1 MRIFCRREIFLSTIK
16 GRTVSL
22 SRNNN
27 SGRRRT
33 PFIAAA
39 TAALTLTGLTTAVTS
54 SLPASAA
61 AATTANPTP
70 AAGSRKNATQLPFSI
85 SGTGKLSVDVATGNT
100 LFTDQ
105 LLTLPGIGQDIPITL
120 SYNSSVFGTGT
131 PSAVTGGTG
140 SGWGITGFDQ
150 RLITNPDVSITYYG
164 PGGLS
169 GVFAPNGS
177 GGYTAPEEFQAT
189 LAVLSGT
196 GYTLTDH
203 VSQTKLTFNTSGRLI
218 SSTDRNGNITTFAYD
233 PYGNPASITS
243 TRSPVAGRTLT
254 VHTSGGHISSL
265 TQTSSSLSRSI
276 GFGYSAG
283 GHLDSVTDDVNGTT
297 QFTSAP
303 GTDTGQVVTITN
315 PADKT
320 TTLGFTSGKTSSI
333 AQQNPAS
340 DGGAGTST
348 TRLAY
353 PSSTQTL
360 VADPT
365 TNQSQP
371 VASVPNTAYTISTDG
386 LMLVNDTTDPDGNK
400 RSSTYT
406 ALGNISTA
414 QGAATDQSTYT
425 YGANNNESLTQIQ
438 NPGGA
443 TERASYNNSQ
453 PAAQYLPSSTTND
466 ASNSLTYT
474 YDGQGNQATTAQ
486 GSAPQAVV
494 KYNSDGT
501 PTTSASPGAP
511 QGVVTSYGYTDGNH
525 ELNTLTPPSG
535 TSLGNRAYTYDS
547 FGRLATATDGRS
559 DTLTYTYDNADRI
572 KTVRDSNPN
581 TPDVTYTY
589 NALNEVKTRTD
600 GNGTTTYT
608 YDDLDHLLS
617 VTNTAGGGTIAYTYD
632 LAGDESSITTGM
644 GTTTYGYDNAHE
656 LTSMV
661 YPQNGNTETTV
672 FHNDADGRRTDAWL
686 QSNADHTVWAAHEQF
701 TYDTS
706 GRIKTV
712 LGQNG
717 PATAPT
723 TVVDETQCYS
733 VNSTAPNCS
742 ATATDDRSNV
752 QSVFDSVTGETTSYS
767 YDTSNRLHQV
777 VITGGGNPRT
787 YTYGYDNAGN
797 RTSTTVTGT
806 SPSSQT
812 LSFNNA
818 NQITTAGYTY
828 DGSGNLTAS
837 PGQTA
842 TFNAAGQQTS
852 VKQGN
857 VTTSYTYAGTNQDE
871 LLSESTPGGSTYQYA
886 YGRTDSNGLPEIESV
901 TDNGSTG
908 YVLHDSTGQPVMLQT
923 ASGVTCL
930 YLYDG
935 IGNPVGLSTSAS
947 TTSVA
952 LQYDPYGAATRT
964 DSGGNNG
971 GWTENPYLFQGGTQ
985 DRVTGQVK
993 FGQRWYNPT
1002 VGSWTQQDAL
1012 NAPLDPSS
1020 ANRYEYAADNP
1031 INNNDHS
1038 GLSWTDV
1045 ICFGGGLGSSWAGL
1059 AVGATERAAL
1069 GADIGLGGIAFA
1081 EICGLTTLPS
1091 GFWASHQLSFIAQA
1105 GGY

>member
-1 MRIFCRREIFLSTIK
+1 MCLSHFVMRILSRVAFLSTIK

-22 SRNNN
+22 SRSLSTNKS
-27 SGRRRT
+27 SGRRRNSI
-33 PFIAAA
+33 IAAA
-39 TAALTLTGLTTAVTS
+39 TAVLTLAGLTTAIANT
-54 SLPASAA
+54 PATAA
-61 AATTANPTP
+61 PATTANPTP
-70 AAGSRKNATQLPFSI
+70 AAGSRKNATQLPFTI
-85 SGTGKLSVDVATGNT
+85 SGNERLSVDVASGNA

-105 LLTLPGIGQDIPITL
+105 LLTLPGIGQDVPITL
-120 SYNSSVFGTGT
+120 TYNSSVWNTSS

-150 RLITNPDVSITYYG
+150 RLVTNPDGSITYYG

-169 GVFAPNGS
+169 GVFAPNGA
-177 GGYTAPEEFQAT
+177 GGYLAPEEFQAT
-189 LAVLSGT
+189 LVVLSGT

-203 VSQTKLTFNTSGRLI
+203 VSQTKLTFNTSGRLV
-218 SSTDRNGNITTFAYD
+218 SSTDRNGNVTTFGYD

-243 TRSPVAGRTLT
+243 TRGPVAGRTLT

-265 TQTSSSLSRSI
+265 TQTSGSLSRSI
-276 GFGYSAG
+276 GFGYSTA

-303 GTDTGQVVTITN
+303 GTDTGQLVTITN
-315 PADKT
+315 PASKT
-320 TTLGFTSGKTSSI
+320 TTLGFTSGKTSSV
-333 AQQNPAS
+333 AQQNP
-340 DGGAGTST
+340 DGVGTST
-348 TRLAY
+348 TRLTY
-353 PSSTQTL
+353 PSGTQTL

-365 TNQSQP
+365 TDQSQP
-371 VASVPNTAYTISTDG
+371 VASVPNTSYTISTDG
-386 LMLVNDTTDPDGNK
+386 LMLVTGTTDPDGNK

-406 ALGNISTA
+406 ALGNISTT
-414 QGAATDQSTYT
+414 QGTVTGKTTFNYQ
-425 YGANNNESLTQIQ
+425 ANNNESLTQIT

-443 TERASYNNSQ
+443 AEKAAYNNPQ

-486 GSAPQAVV
+486 GSGPQAVV
-494 KYNSDGT
+494 QYNSDGT

-511 QGVVTSYGYTDGNH
+511 NGVVTSYGYTDGNH
-525 ELNTLTPPSG
+525 ELNTITPPTG
-535 TSLGNRAYTYDS
+535 TSLGARAYTYDG
-547 FGRLATATDGRS
+547 FGRLATATDGRGN
-559 DTLTYTYDNADRI
+559 TITYTYDNADRI
-572 KTVRDSNPN
+572 KTVHNSNPN
-581 TPDVTYTY
+581 TPDVTYSY
-589 NALNEVKTRTD
+589 NALNEVKTRAD

-617 VTNTAGGGTIAYTYD
+617 TTNTAGGGTIAYTYD
-632 LAGDESSITTGM
+632 LAGDEASETTSM
-644 GTTTYGYDNAHE
+644 GTTTYGYDNAHQ
-656 LTSMV
+656 LISMV
-661 YPQNGNTETTV
+661 YPQNGHTETTV

-686 QSNADHTVWAAHEQF
+686 QSNATHTVWAAHEQF
-701 TYDTS
+701 TYDLS

-717 PATAPT
+717 PATSPT
-723 TVVDETQCYS
+723 TVVNETQCYS

-742 ATATDDRSNV
+742 TATGDDRSNV

-777 VITGGGNPRT
+777 TITGGANPRT

-797 RTSTTVTGT
+797 RTTTSVTGS
-806 SPSSQT
+806 SPSNQS

-818 NQITTAGYTY
+818 NQITTSGYTY

-837 PGQTA
+837 PGQTT

-871 LLSESTPGGSTYQYA
+871 LLSESIPGGSTYNYA

-908 YVLHDSTGQPVMLQT
+908 YVLHDPTGKPVMLQT
-923 ASGVTCL
+923 SNGVTCL

-935 IGNPVGLSTSAS
+935 IGNPIGLSTSAS

-971 GWTENPYLFQGGTQ
+971 GWTENPYLFQGSTQ
-985 DRVTGQVK
+985 DRTTGEVK

-1002 VGSWTQQDAL
+1002 TGGWTQQDAL
-1012 NAPLDPSS
+1012 NAPLDPNN
-1020 ANRYEYAADNP
+1020 ANRYAYAAGDP
-1031 INNNDHS
+1031 IN
-1038 GLSWTDV
+1038 LSDIT
-1045 ICFGGGLGSSWAGL
+1045 GLGPNACSYAAWGAG
-1059 AVGATERAAL
+1059 AI
-1069 GADIGLGGIAFA
+1069 IGIIGIILGGPLGVI
-1081 EICGLTTLPS
+1081 
-1091 GFWASHQLSFIAQA
+1091 A
-1105 GGY
+1105 GGVAIGIGFGSLFTC